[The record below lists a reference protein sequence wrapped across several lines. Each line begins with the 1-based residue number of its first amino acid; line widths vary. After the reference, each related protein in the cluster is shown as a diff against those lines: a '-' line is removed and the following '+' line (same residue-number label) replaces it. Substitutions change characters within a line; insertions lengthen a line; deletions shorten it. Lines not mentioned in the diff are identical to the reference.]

1 MIIRLFLILL
11 ALNAIA
17 FAVRA
22 EASEPRLAEPV
33 ISERMMA
40 ERDGVMSPEDIYEF
54 QEWMS
59 GDTREDRSDAVAA
72 IGSRLLS
79 LGLTRSSRNAGKS
92 YASDPAQA
100 DHGIALLNEGACL
113 NLRWNF

>member
-11 ALNAIA
+11 ALNLVA

-22 EASEPRLAEPV
+22 EATEPVLSEPML
-33 ISERMMA
+33 SERMMA
-40 ERDGVMSPEDIYEF
+40 ERDGAMSPEDIYEF

-59 GDTREDRSDAVAA
+59 GDVEEGRSDAFAA

-79 LGLTRSSRNAGKS
+79 HGLVRSRNSGKS
-92 YASDPAQA
+92 YASDGAQA

>member
-11 ALNAIA
+11 ALNLAA

-22 EASEPRLAEPV
+22 EAAGPMLSEPML
-33 ISERMMA
+33 SERMMA
-40 ERDGVMSPEDIYEF
+40 ERDGMMSAEEIYEF

-59 GDTREDRSDAVAA
+59 GEAGEDRSDALAA

-79 LGLTRSSRNAGKS
+79 LSFSRPDRSKKG
-92 YASDPAQA
+92 YASDPAQP
-100 DHGIALLNEGACL
+100 DHGVALLNEGACL